1 MLSLAPWILKEP
13 ARLSRFVAAGIAFVG
28 VIIVI
33 RPGGGLDPTGTV
45 FGLLTA
51 CCFAAQFIATRRV
64 AGDDPFTS
72 LIWSGAVGTA
82 CLTLALPFILP
93 PALPVLRELS
103 LLDWSLLISTGIT
116 GGLGHLF
123 QIAAYRRAPALDA
136 GAVHLPADHQRHH
149 RGLAGLGPFPGPADL
164 AGHRRDLRQRHG
176 HRPGG
181 MAARPG
187 RRPLAPY

>member
-1 MLSLAPWILKEP
+1 M
-13 ARLSRFVAAGIAFVG
+13 AAGIAFVG

-82 CLTLALPFILP
+82 CLTLALLHP
-93 PALPVLRELS
+93 
-103 LLDWSLLISTGIT
+103 
-116 GGLGHLF
+116 
-123 QIAAYRRAPALDA
+123 
-136 GAVHLPADHQRHH
+136 
-149 RGLAGLGPFPGPADL
+149 
-164 AGHRRDLRQRHG
+164 
-176 HRPGG
+176 
-181 MAARPG
+181 AARAALCCASCPCWTG
-187 RRPLAPY
+187 AC

>member
-82 CLTLALPFILP
+82 CLTLACPSSCRP
-93 PALPVLRELS
+93 RCRCCASCPC
-103 LLDWSLLISTGIT
+103 WTG
-116 GGLGHLF
+116 
-123 QIAAYRRAPALDA
+123 AC
-136 GAVHLPADHQRHH
+136 
-149 RGLAGLGPFPGPADL
+149 
-164 AGHRRDLRQRHG
+164 
-176 HRPGG
+176 
-181 MAARPG
+181 
-187 RRPLAPY
+187 

>member
-1 MLSLAPWILKEP
+1 MHLVLVLALVLPARGLGVLRGGRASSCARRLDVPGHAHVLHHAELHPQAEATAINFLALLLLSLAPWILKEP

-82 CLTLALPFILP
+82 CLTLALLILP
-93 PALPVLRELS
+93 PALPCCAS
-103 LLDWSLLISTGIT
+103 CPCWTG
-116 GGLGHLF
+116 
-123 QIAAYRRAPALDA
+123 AC
-136 GAVHLPADHQRHH
+136 
-149 RGLAGLGPFPGPADL
+149 
-164 AGHRRDLRQRHG
+164 
-176 HRPGG
+176 
-181 MAARPG
+181 
-187 RRPLAPY
+187 